1 MRVDYQIQVL
11 KLGMLGGQS
20 RVSIGST
27 VHEPD
32 WENEVWEDETEHD
45 VTVDMEEESDEDLDG
60 QEPANDAFSAAKQP
74 EGGIKEQASA

>member
-20 RVSIGST
+20 RVCIGST

-32 WENEVWEDETEHD
+32 RKNEAWEGETEYD
-45 VTVDMEEESDEDLDG
+45 VTVDMEEEPDEDLEA
-60 QEPANDAFSAAKQP
+60 QESENNGFSAAKQP
-74 EGGIKEQASA
+74 EGGIKE